1 MAAAAVV
8 CAVGERT
15 GLLNIMWAVTT
26 NDSRVMMMET
36 MLSADDTIIAGAR
49 ESSRG
54 RVAKVRP
61 SSRVFR
67 KVSVSVSV

>member
-1 MAAAAVV
+1 MNSSSKRNRLGNGNGMAAAAVV

-36 MLSADDTIIAGAR
+36 MLSTDDTII
-49 ESSRG
+49 S
-54 RVAKVRP
+54 
-61 SSRVFR
+61 
-67 KVSVSVSV
+67 